1 MLKWAKIIN
10 CWFFPTRRTLVINM
24 SEEKLLR
31 KLSEAVIACDKKAV
45 VKAAQE
51 AIKKGLDP
59 VKAIEKGLSEGA
71 IIVGDKFD
79 RLEIFLTDLMMAADA
94 MKAGLDVLLPL
105 ISKEKILKKGTV
117 VSGTVKGDI
126 HDIGKNILAALL
138 SANGFDV
145 HDLGVDVPTSKF
157 IEEAEKVGADIIAL
171 SALMSSTIG
180 GQKDVIDYLR
190 ETGKRKKFIVMVGGG
205 PTTQEWAEEIGAD
218 GYAETATEAV
228 KVALELIGKKR
239 S

>member
-1 MLKWAKIIN
+1 
-10 CWFFPTRRTLVINM
+10 M
-24 SEEKLLR
+24 SEEELLR
-31 KLSEAVIACDKKAV
+31 KLSEAVISCDRETV
-45 VKAAQE
+45 VKAAQQ
-51 AIKKGLDP
+51 AIEKGLDP
-59 VKAIEKGLSEGA
+59 VKAIEKGLSKGA
-71 IIVGDKFD
+71 IAVGDKFD

-94 MKAGLDVLLPL
+94 MKAGLDILLPL
-105 ISKEKILKKGTV
+105 IPKEKASRKGTV

-126 HDIGKNILAALL
+126 HDIGKNILAALF

-145 HDLGVDVPTSKF
+145 YDLGADVVTSKF
-157 IEEAEKVGADIIAL
+157 IEEAEKVGADIITL

-190 ETGKRKKFIVMVGGG
+190 ETGKREKFIVMVGGG
-205 PTTQEWAEEIGAD
+205 PTTREWAEEIGAD

-228 KVALELIGKKR
+228 KTALELIEKKR

>member
-1 MLKWAKIIN
+1 
-10 CWFFPTRRTLVINM
+10 M
-24 SEEKLLR
+24 SEEELLR
-31 KLSEAVIACDKKAV
+31 KLSEAVICCDREAVLKAT
-45 VKAAQE
+45 QE
-51 AIKKGLDP
+51 VIEKGLDP

-71 IIVGDKFD
+71 IAVGDKFD

-105 ISKEKILKKGTV
+105 IPKEKITRKGTV

-126 HDIGKNILAALL
+126 HDIGKNILSALL

-157 IEEAEKVGADIIAL
+157 IGEAEKVGADIIAL

-180 GQKDVIDYLR
+180 GQKDVIDYLS
-190 ETGKRKKFIVMVGGG
+190 ETGKREKFIVMVGGG
-205 PTTQEWAEEIGAD
+205 PTTREWTEEIGAD

-228 KVALELIGKKR
+228 KVALELIEKKR
-239 S
+239 T

>member
-1 MLKWAKIIN
+1 
-10 CWFFPTRRTLVINM
+10 M
-24 SEEKLLR
+24 SEEELLN
-31 KLSEAVIACDKKAV
+31 KLSEAVVACDRDAV

-51 AIKKGLDP
+51 AIEKGLDP
-59 VKAIEKGLSEGA
+59 VKAIERGLSKGA
-71 IIVGDKFD
+71 IIVGEKFD
-79 RLEIFLTDLMMAADA
+79 KLEIFLTDLMMAAEA
-94 MKAGLDVLLPL
+94 MQAGLDTLLPL
-105 ISKEKILKKGTV
+105 ISEEKVLKKGTV

-126 HDIGKNILAALL
+126 HDIGKNILVALF

-145 HDLGVDVPTSKF
+145 HDMGVDVSTSKF
-157 IEEAEKVGADIIAL
+157 IGEAEKVGADIIAL

-190 ETGKRKKFIVMVGGG
+190 ETGKREKFIVMVGGG
-205 PTTQEWAEEIGAD
+205 PTTLEWAEEIGAD

-228 KVALELIGKKR
+228 KVAAGLIEKKR

>member
-1 MLKWAKIIN
+1 
-10 CWFFPTRRTLVINM
+10 M
-24 SEEKLLR
+24 SEEELLR
-31 KLSEAVIACDKKAV
+31 KLSEAVISCDRETV
-45 VKAAQE
+45 VKAAQQ
-51 AIKKGLDP
+51 AIEKGLDP
-59 VKAIEKGLSEGA
+59 VKAIEKGLSKGA
-71 IIVGDKFD
+71 IVVGEKFD
-79 RLEIFLTDLMMAADA
+79 KLEIFLTDLMMAADA

-105 ISKEKILKKGTV
+105 IPKEKASRKGTV

-126 HDIGKNILAALL
+126 HDIGKNILAALF

-145 HDLGVDVPTSKF
+145 YDLGADVVTSKF
-157 IEEAEKVGADIIAL
+157 IEEAEKVGADIITL

-190 ETGKRKKFIVMVGGG
+190 ETGKREKFIVMVGGG
-205 PTTQEWAEEIGAD
+205 PTTREWAEEIGAD

-228 KVALELIGKKR
+228 KTALELIEKKR